1 MLIRRATLL
10 DGTVA
15 DIRVGDIIDE
25 VAEALSP
32 KPGEQ
37 VLDAAFGTVIP
48 GLHDHHLHVYSAAAE
63 GIRSGSAPPR

>member
-10 DGTVA
+10 DGAVA
-15 DIRVGDIIDE
+15 DIRVGDTIE
-25 VAEALSP
+25 AVAESLPAE
-32 KPGEQ
+32 PGEQ

-63 GIRSGSAPPR
+63 GD